1 MSVCRLIVVSFA
13 LIFAACEDKNGVA
26 VAIETEDEKIL
37 YALGQGLARQF
48 TMVGLFDDA
57 EMAFISQGFVD
68 AVANRD
74 SLVAFKEYV
83 DKMNAVLTARRGEKN
98 LQWGNEFRE
107 RAAGWE
113 GAITTPSGLIYQV
126 VQDGTGPHPSETD
139 TVMVNYNGRFID
151 GRVFD
156 SSAKR
161 EDPAVFSLDRVI
173 PGWTEGLQLMKVGGK
188 ARFVIPPHLA
198 YGSQGSLPA
207 ISPNATLI
215 FEIELMTIK

>member
-1 MSVCRLIVVSFA
+1 MSVFRLVVTSLA
-13 LIFAACEDKNGVA
+13 LTFVACGDENDVA

-37 YALGQGLARQF
+37 YSLGQGLARQF

-57 EMAFISQGFVD
+57 EMALISQGFVD
-68 AVANRD
+68 AVAKRD
-74 SLVAFKEYV
+74 SLVAFKDYV
-83 DKMNAVLTARRGEKN
+83 DKMNGVLTARRGEKN
-98 LQWGNEFRE
+98 LQWGAEFRE
-107 RAAGWE
+107 RAARWE
-113 GAITTPSGLIYQV
+113 GAVTTPSGLIYQAAEE
-126 VQDGTGPHPSETD
+126 GTGPHPSGTD

-156 SSAKR
+156 SSNNG
-161 EDPAVFSLDRVI
+161 EGPAIFSLDRVI

-215 FEIELMTIK
+215 FEIELMAIK

>member
-1 MSVCRLIVVSFA
+1 MSVFRLVVTSLA
-13 LIFAACEDKNGVA
+13 LTFVACGDENDVA

-37 YALGQGLARQF
+37 YSLGQGLARQF

-57 EMAFISQGFVD
+57 EMALISQGFVD
-68 AVANRD
+68 AVAKRD
-74 SLVAFKEYV
+74 SLVAFKDYV
-83 DKMNAVLTARRGEKN
+83 DKMNGVLTARRGEKN
-98 LQWGNEFRE
+98 LQWGAEFRE
-107 RAAGWE
+107 RAARWQ
-113 GAITTPSGLIYQV
+113 GAVTTPSGLIYQAAEE
-126 VQDGTGPHPSETD
+126 GTGPHPSATD

-156 SSAKR
+156 SSNNG
-161 EDPAVFSLDRVI
+161 EGPAIFSLDRVI

-215 FEIELMTIK
+215 FEIELMAIK